1 MIHSNHDPLT
11 IWFFDLYFRLCM
23 FFQFRG
29 IEIHGEVPDKGKSI
43 LLLQNHFS
51 WWDGY
56 WSFYLSKRVFKRKFH
71 VMMLEEQLRKR
82 MFINRCGAFSVRKD
96 SRELIESL
104 HYAAAL
110 LDDPNKLVCLYPQGQ
125 IQSQHRSP
133 VTFESGAS
141 WILKQ
146 SKADVQVC
154 FCVSLVDYFSQ
165 PKPVVHFHLK
175 YYEGAKTNQAL
186 EKAYNEFRNQCIK
199 NQHE

>member
-1 MIHSNHDPLT
+1 MIQSNHDSLT
-11 IWFFDLYFRLCM
+11 IWFFDLYFRLRM

-29 IEIHGEVPDKGKSI
+29 IAIDGEVPAAGKSV

-96 SRELIESL
+96 SRELIQSL
-104 HYAAAL
+104 HYAVDL

-125 IQSQHRSP
+125 IQSQHQTP
-133 VTFESGAS
+133 VKFEGGAS
-141 WILKQ
+141 WILKK
-146 SKADVQVC
+146 SKTDVQVC

-165 PKPVVHFHLK
+165 PKPVVRFYLK
-175 YYEGAKTNQAL
+175 SYEGAKTNEAL
-186 EKAYNEFRNQCIK
+186 ETAYNEFRNQCIK
-199 NQHE
+199 RQHE